1 MPNIRKRIE
10 ILERSLLPI
19 QFMPADDSAIADVL
33 HLLSDEDLD
42 NLIAAGESEREG
54 LPLTAGQMAAQRAFA
69 RLIAQARFPDCAA
82 GSKRQLVRADITRPP
97 HMSSMGP
104 E

>member
-1 MPNIRKRIE
+1 MPNVRKRIE

-19 QFMPADDSAIADVL
+19 QYLLTDDASIAEVL

-42 NLIAAGESEREG
+42 TLIDAGESEREG
-54 LPLTAGQMAAQRAFA
+54 LPLTARQMAAQRAFA
-69 RLIAQARFPDCAA
+69 RLIAQARFP
-82 GSKRQLVRADITRPP
+82 
-97 HMSSMGP
+97 